1 MPFIFH
7 CQNREHIFK
16 LIDLQ
21 YPLTKTIASLPSL
34 DHDKEVIVGV
44 EVAELVVAPERE
56 PEVGAEVELAV
67 VPQVRGQRHLYSVQ
81 YSVQY
86 SGARAAA
93 PPPAAAGRSAA
104 ARPRPGSSTSPSR
117 CPAADP
123 RSSSGTCPD
132 GWCMSGKDR

>member
-21 YPLTKTIASLPSL
+21 YPLTKTIASLPPL

-81 YSVQY
+81 YSVQCSVHASAPLY
-86 SGARAAA
+86 RGGAG
-93 PPPAAAGRSAA
+93 PAAHHGRLFQRFAQSSANVPA
-104 ARPRPGSSTSPSR
+104 SRSRGPGH
-117 CPAADP
+117 
-123 RSSSGTCPD
+123 
-132 GWCMSGKDR
+132 